1 MESMSKSKTYLFIVI
16 IAALLLVGFLFIRFN
31 RQAVRSMLP
40 LRLFFRNDRLNRSR
54 ITTPSPAQISS
65 APITPLVTQNP
76 STSGNPFGVMLSQGS
91 MQVTDRINLA
101 KSLGVV
107 FYRPADV
114 KVDRDDLT
122 CNDCDEANLIG
133 LKLILT
139 IRNGGGGGNPSSPPS
154 DLNVYKNRVARV
166 LDMYKPYLLV
176 VENEENSGALFYSGT
191 PQQYHQELSAACSV
205 AHSKGYKCTNGGLVS
220 SEVALLVADS
230 YKTGGNT
237 QKANDYLKRTLSSD
251 KYSQYIR
258 NPNAQRIL
266 ESIQKGKDLLS
277 GYKASG
283 ADYINFHWYVADTAA
298 LGEAVNYLQSAT
310 GLPALTNEVGQQ
322 QNTDPGQVANV
333 MQEIVKLKL
342 PVAVWFSMDIQGF
355 AGARGLNEP
364 DGTLRPN
371 GDAFKNFISQ
381 NF

>member
-1 MESMSKSKTYLFIVI
+1 MSKSKTHLLI
-16 IAALLLVGFLFIRFN
+16 IALAVLLLVGFLFIRFN
-31 RQAVRSMLP
+31 RQSARSLLP
-40 LRLFFRNDRLNRSR
+40 LRLFFRNDRLNRSQ
-54 ITTPSPAQISS
+54 IISPSPAQISI
-65 APITPLVTQNP
+65 APTTPMVTQNP
-76 STSGNPFGVMLSQGS
+76 STSTSVNPFGVMLADF

-101 KSLGVV
+101 KSFGVTY
-107 FYRPADV
+107 FRPTNV
-114 KVDRDDLT
+114 KVDSDNLT
-122 CNDCDEANLIG
+122 CDDCEEANLIG

-139 IRNGGGGGNPSSPPS
+139 IRNGGGMGNPSTPPT
-154 DLNVYKNRVARV
+154 DLNAYKNRVARV

-191 PQQYHQELSAACSV
+191 PQEYHQELSAACSV

-230 YKTGGNT
+230 YQAGGNT

-251 KYSQYIR
+251 KYNQYIR
-258 NPNAQRIL
+258 NPNAQKIV
-266 ESIQKGKDLLS
+266 EAVQKGKDLLL
-277 GYKASG
+277 GYKAAG
-283 ADYINFHWYVADTAA
+283 ADYVNFHWYVADTAA
-298 LGEAVNYLQSAT
+298 LREAVSFLQRTT

-322 QNTDPGQVANV
+322 LNTDPNQVTSV
-333 MQEIVKLKL
+333 MQEIVNLKL

-364 DGTLRPN
+364 DGTIRPN
-371 GDAFKNFISQ
+371 GEAFKNFISE

>member
-1 MESMSKSKTYLFIVI
+1 MSKSKTHLLI
-16 IAALLLVGFLFIRFN
+16 IALAVLLLVGFLFIRFN
-31 RQAVRSMLP
+31 RQTARSLLP
-40 LRLFFRNDRLNRSR
+40 LRLFFRNDRLNRSQ
-54 ITTPSPAQISS
+54 IISPSPARIST
-65 APITPLVTQNP
+65 APTTPLVTQNP
-76 STSGNPFGVMLSQGS
+76 STSTSANPFGVMLNQGS

-139 IRNGGGGGNPSSPPS
+139 IRNGGGGGNASSPPT

-176 VENEENSGALFYSGT
+176 VENEENSGVLFYSGT
-191 PQQYHQELSAACSV
+191 PSQYHQELSAACSV

-230 YKTGGNT
+230 YKAGGNT

-258 NPNAQRIL
+258 NPNAVRIL
-266 ESIQKGKDLLS
+266 ESIQKGKDLIS

-283 ADYINFHWYVADTAA
+283 ADFINFHWYIADTAA
-298 LGEAVNYLQSAT
+298 LGEAVRYLQSAS

-322 QNTDPGQVANV
+322 QNTDPGQVTNV
-333 MQEIVKLKL
+333 MQEIVNLKL

-364 DGTLRPN
+364 DGTIRPN
-371 GDAFKNFISQ
+371 GEAFKNFISE
-381 NF
+381 NY